1 MQQERDETPDRRAY
15 FLRLVRRTARVML
28 PLLGIAF
35 GAAFLFLYVHYSRM
49 IDRRLGGEVFQRTAR
64 IYAAPFPVYTGQSI
78 ALGAVTTRLWRA
90 GYKVKDTVPSDAG
103 FFDVSGSRLT
113 VIPKI
118 GSPFLIEFQAG
129 HIAHILESN
138 RREVSETYLPPE
150 LVTTLYNEKRQKR
163 RILEYE
169 EIPKTV
175 EQAVLAAEDQRF
187 YHHPGLDPIL
197 IAGSLL
203 ADLRRTDRL
212 EGGSTITQ
220 QLAGNFF
227 LDRRERTL
235 SRKLRE
241 AFIAMLLEWRLTK
254 KQILVMYLNETYLG
268 QRGSFSI
275 HGFGEAAA
283 DFFGKDLQQLT
294 LQETATIAGLIPSPN
309 TYAPQLHTDRA
320 RFRRNLVLSA
330 MRDAKFITQADY
342 QKASESPV
350 ELAPIRADASDAPYF
365 VDYIRE
371 QLQRDFSEEALTND
385 GLRIYTTL
393 DPDLQ
398 NAAVDAV
405 EKGVSLIDRQISA
418 RQARTKSPEAE
429 VPAQAALIV
438 V

>member
-1 MQQERDETPDRRAY
+1 MQQEQDETPNRR
-15 FLRLVRRTARVML
+15 FSILRLIRRTVRVVL
-28 PLLGIAF
+28 PLIGIAS
-35 GAAFLFLYVHYSRM
+35 GATFLFLYVHYSRI

-78 ALGAVTTRLWRA
+78 TLGAVTARLWRA
-90 GYKVKDTVPSDAG
+90 GYKVKDTAPSDAG
-103 FFDVSGSRLT
+103 FFEVSGSRLT

-118 GSPFLIEFQAG
+118 AAPFLIEFQAG
-129 HIAHILESN
+129 HIQHILLSN
-138 RREVSETYLPPE
+138 RGEVSETHLPPE

-187 YHHPGLDPIL
+187 YHHPGLDPIR

-241 AFIAMLLEWRLTK
+241 AFIALLLEWRLTK
-254 KQILVMYLNETYLG
+254 KQILVMYLNEVYLG

-283 DFFGKDLQQLT
+283 AFFGKDLQQLT
-294 LQETATIAGLIPSPN
+294 LEETATIAGLIPSPN
-309 TYAPQLHTDRA
+309 SYAPQSHPDRA

-330 MRDAKFITQADY
+330 MRDAGFISQDAY
-342 QKASESPV
+342 RKASQSAI
-350 ELAPIRADASDAPYF
+350 ELAPIRVDASDAPFF
-365 VDYIRE
+365 VDYLRE
-371 QLQRDFSEEALTND
+371 QLQRDFTEEALTND
-385 GLRIYTTL
+385 GMKIYTTL

-398 NAAVDAV
+398 NAAVEAV
-405 EKGVSLIDRQISA
+405 EKGGALIDQQINA
-418 RQARTKSPEAE
+418 RNERTKSQPDSG
-429 VPAQAALIV
+429 PAQAALI
-438 V
+438 